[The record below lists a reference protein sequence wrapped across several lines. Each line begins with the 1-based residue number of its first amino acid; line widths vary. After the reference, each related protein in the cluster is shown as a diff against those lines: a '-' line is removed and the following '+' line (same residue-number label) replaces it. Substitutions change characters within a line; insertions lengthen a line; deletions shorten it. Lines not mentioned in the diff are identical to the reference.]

1 MCVVIEEPAGL
12 NRVLHF
18 SVWSLIVVLAGSL
31 SAYAGV
37 PRGVVLIASEQD
49 ADADTGITIARGNAE
64 ISIAQRAVLGA
75 ADTIELNPVA
85 QKILFKGHAV
95 VTVGRARYQSEFITC
110 TLDFYSCAPSSA
122 VQAAPVAES
131 AAVTNPR

>member
-1 MCVVIEEPAGL
+1 VRRIPNIPAISLGF
-12 NRVLHF
+12 VLTGF
-18 SVWSLIVVLAGSL
+18 LP
-31 SAYAGV
+31 AYAGV

-49 ADADTGITIARGNAE
+49 ADPETGITIARGNAE
-64 ISIAQRAVLGA
+64 ISVAQRAVAGA

-95 VTVGRARYQSEFITC
+95 VTVGRARYASEIITC
-110 TLDFYSCAPSSA
+110 TLDFYSCAPSPEA
-122 VQAAPVAES
+122 QAAPVAAD